1 MNTSKELRESG
12 MGPPHSTI
20 VKVFSIIVPC
30 LFVALFACE
39 IIAVMIPKKDREFR
53 TREFGRLPVLLNG
66 RIQPFDSVGRNCL
79 LQLRSTSDC
88 PLEIVP
94 GMKFWRHPK
103 KLKAT
108 EWLLQVMTRPEEADT
123 NRVFLI
129 HHPELI
135 GALKLQDKGVEVS
148 ALRYYSFDELRPVIP
163 EIFKEA
169 EPILKR
175 EEEHRV
181 SAEQRTVF
189 EKQLMKLYNAVTLY
203 ERLKCTLQPEGID
216 NWSKQLVDF
225 QKNVAAARTAQQAG
239 QSTENI
245 DQELL
250 ARINKPYQ
258 EIEQMARF
266 GYALIIPPSP
276 EASRDN
282 WQNAGSSILEFARA
296 DQFPIPVTDFA
307 AMSTAYRAH
316 DAANFNAAI
325 DHYQDWLKS
334 GFTKELKKGRAEFY
348 YNNVQ
353 AFLHCIIMYIF
364 ALVIA
369 CVALLTVTVAPNFSE
384 TLRRSAFY
392 VIILAWCFHTFAL
405 IFRMVL
411 EGRPPVTNLYSSA
424 IFIGW
429 GAAFLGVVLERI
441 YRLGIGNIVA
451 AFAGFVTLLIAQNL
465 AIGGDTMEMLRAV
478 LDTNFWLATHVVV
491 VTLGYAST
499 FVAGLL
505 AIIYVV
511 VGVFTPLLREKLGE
525 QGAMRLGL
533 AAGGIYGAPTMKTA
547 VAKSGDQIELGKAL
561 SKMVYGIVCFAT
573 LFSFTGTVL
582 GGIWADQSWG
592 RFWGWDPKENGALLI
607 VLWNAIILH
616 ARWGGIVRDRGIMNL
631 AIVGNIATSFSW
643 FGVNLLSIG
652 LHSYGFTDTGAEY
665 LFNFVLSQ
673 LVLLANG
680 MLPLAAWASF
690 RATSGF
696 LSTWRLRAMVGIL
709 DGLWFLMAI
718 LWFVGVYWA
727 QPSLANLGKIGSLAI
742 AGALLVVLVQTW
754 IMLWF
759 VRSSK
764 SLPPGAPGTVDLG
777 TPVPAK

>member
-1 MNTSKELRESG
+1 M
-12 MGPPHSTI
+12 
-20 VKVFSIIVPC
+20 KVLTKIVPW
-30 LFVALFACE
+30 LFVALFAIE
-39 IIAVMIPKKDREFR
+39 IFFVMKPKKDGEFH

-66 RIQPFDSVGRNCL
+66 RIQPFDSVARNSL
-79 LQLRSTSDC
+79 LQIRSTGDY

-94 GMKFWRHPK
+94 SWKFWHHAK

-108 EWLLQVMTRPEEADT
+108 DWLLQVMARPEEADT
-123 NRVFLI
+123 NRIFLI
-129 HHPELI
+129 HNPDLI
-135 GALKLQDKGVEVS
+135 GALKLQDKGIELHL
-148 ALRYYSFDELRPVIP
+148 LRYYSFDEIRPVVP
-163 EIFKEA
+163 EIFKEV

-175 EEEHRV
+175 EEEKR
-181 SAEQRTVF
+181 ATPEQRTVF
-189 EKQLMKLYNAVTLY
+189 EKQLMKLYNAMTLY
-203 ERLKCTLQPEGID
+203 QRVKCTLQPEGED
-216 NWSKQLVDF
+216 NWSQQLADF
-225 QKNVAAARTAQQAG
+225 QKNIAAARAQQGG
-239 QSTENI
+239 QNGENLN
-245 DQELL
+245 QELL
-250 ARINKPYQ
+250 QRINKPYQ

-266 GYALIIPPSP
+266 GYALMIPPADP
-276 EASRDN
+276 EGSRDN
-282 WQNAGSSILEFARA
+282 WQNAGTSILESARA
-296 DQFPIPVTDFA
+296 NQFPVPVTDFA
-307 AMSTAYRAH
+307 AMSTAYRA
-316 DAANFNAAI
+316 NNAADFNTAV
-325 DHYQDWLKS
+325 DHYNDWLKS

-348 YNNVQ
+348 YNDVK

-364 ALVIA
+364 ALGLA
-369 CVALLTVTVAPNFSE
+369 CVALLTLTLAPSFSE

-392 VIILAWCFHTFAL
+392 IIILAWCFHTSGL
-405 IFRMVL
+405 LFRMIL

-429 GAAFLGVVLERI
+429 GAAFLGIILERI

-451 AFAGFVTLLIAQNL
+451 AFAGFVTLLIAHNL
-465 AIGGDTMEMLRAV
+465 ALGGDTMEMMRAV
-478 LDTNFWLATHVVV
+478 LDNNFWLATHVVV
-491 VTLGYAST
+491 VTTGYAST

-505 AIIYVV
+505 AIVYIVLGIFTPQLTHILTRRDAQGLIVGGYVAGGV
-511 VGVFTPLLREKLGE
+511 VG
-525 QGAMRLGL
+525 A
-533 AAGGIYGAPTMKTA
+533 AAGAAIATA
-547 VAKSGDQIELGKAL
+547 VARRPGELTIGKAL
-561 SKMVYGIVCFAT
+561 SKMVYGIICFAT

-673 LVLLANG
+673 VVLLANG

-696 LSTWRLRAMVGIL
+696 LSTWRLRAIVGIL

-727 QPSLANLGKIGSLAI
+727 QPSLANFGKIGAI
-742 AGALLVVLVQTW
+742 TAVIAILLVLLQTW
-754 IMLWF
+754 VM
-759 VRSSK
+759 VRFIRFSK
-764 SLPPGAPGTVDLG
+764 NLPPAAPGTVDLG
-777 TPVPAK
+777 TPAPAK